1 MNNAA
6 PDPIIPEAEL
16 RIAEARLAAFDRDG
30 LGHTLDAVRQWAANR
45 ANDPTAPCAP
55 ATTLRSSTYQ

>member
-16 RIAEARLAAFDRDG
+16 GIAEARLATFDRDG

-45 ANDPTAPCAP
+45 AKDPTALCPP
-55 ATTLRSSTYQ
+55 PTTLR

>member
-1 MNNAA
+1 MNHTP

-30 LGHTLDAVRQWAANR
+30 LGHTLDAVRQWAVSR
-45 ANDPTAPCAP
+45 AKDPTAPCP
-55 ATTLRSSTYQ
+55 PPTTLR